1 MKKYDVVS
9 ESIWIFVTCFTHQ
22 MTKKDGAY
30 CPIYNQINFYL
41 LRYFR
46 VINSRLTNT
55 QLQRDLIGNLG
66 TQPNTTGFAQLTR

>member
-22 MTKKDGAY
+22 VTKKDGAY

-41 LRYFR
+41 LGCFR
-46 VINSRLTNT
+46 GSNSRWTNT
-55 QLQRDLIGNLG
+55 QLWRDLIGNLG
-66 TQPNTTGFAQLTR
+66 TQPNTTGFAQLIR